1 MFSSLPSIGVTDI
14 EQSLDNTPPMCVQ
27 EVDEPVVE
35 DDKTVQAKET
45 SEEIQEPEEQ
55 PGENT
60 FPEVRE
66 ELVEAS
72 EDVVEVVNC
81 RDKWYD
87 AYLQLSAIQDNAY
100 QLAAADSI
108 GQSWWCRIKSI
119 GGSLKYKER
128 SSEVGKRLNQF
139 FGITFLSSEK
149 IDDCFEGDIMAVTPQ
164 NEKCLK
170 FAGKRKR
177 NTLKIKMRKRK

>member
-35 DDKTVQAKET
+35 DDKSVQAKET

-72 EDVVEVVNC
+72 EDVV
-81 RDKWYD
+81 
-87 AYLQLSAIQDNAY
+87 
-100 QLAAADSI
+100 
-108 GQSWWCRIKSI
+108 
-119 GGSLKYKER
+119 
-128 SSEVGKRLNQF
+128 
-139 FGITFLSSEK
+139 
-149 IDDCFEGDIMAVTPQ
+149 
-164 NEKCLK
+164 
-170 FAGKRKR
+170 
-177 NTLKIKMRKRK
+177 